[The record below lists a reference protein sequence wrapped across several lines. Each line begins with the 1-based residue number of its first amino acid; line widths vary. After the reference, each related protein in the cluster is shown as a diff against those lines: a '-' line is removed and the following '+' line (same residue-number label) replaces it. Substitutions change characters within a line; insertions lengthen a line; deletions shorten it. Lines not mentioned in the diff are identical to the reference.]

1 MVFSHDGD
9 NIAPFYRLKYLSGIF
24 GVDMEAGRVI
34 RGPAFFFYLLCT
46 DMSDSV
52 K

>member
-9 NIAPFYRLKYLSGIF
+9 NSANSAPFCWLKYLSGIF

-34 RGPAFFFYLLCT
+34 RGPAFFFHVICDYIEY
-46 DMSDSV
+46 
-52 K
+52 